1 MLKKHIGLI
10 IPLLIVGSSSVF
22 AAAFVPAPVAEDD
35 NGVSIIGVTSTM
47 TGDVIGNDRYG
58 DSVDFDTM
66 FGVYGFLDSVESS
79 GTYSYTT
86 YGTFLA
92 PGEKVLD
99 VFPYTLSNSIGQ
111 TDGANLII
119 EVWAN
124 PTTPVANDDTGF
136 SIGQNTT
143 AVVGGNVTFNDRGG
157 NAVQLSSSP
166 SGEYGLLQMDATGGF
181 TYTLY
186 ESSPNVIEV
195 GGVKEEVFDYVYTN
209 YFNGASD
216 TAKLTIQ
223 VIGNSTTPVAN
234 DDTGFSI
241 RQNTTTVVEGSVT
254 LNDRGGNAVQLS
266 SSASGEYGLL
276 QLDTGGGFTYT
287 LYENSPN
294 VIELEVGDVKDE
306 VFDYVYSNFFNGA
319 SDTAKL
325 TIQVFGNPV
334 DADGNTVFEQP
345 EGDPLDNVDIEPNN
359 RSKDA
364 TPLNSGRNI
373 KGHLHGF
380 SDKDWFSIPRTGDET
395 VSLEVCPQGSSCFG
409 KKSWVLYVFDKDR
422 LTEEMEAR
430 TYTFKRWLDDTGS
443 TFDEAGDSIINGIS
457 SAGSSNHMYLA
468 HNVGFF
474 EDDDGD
480 GALIGIVD
488 PCFDSSN
495 IVQIGVN
502 NAKTGSALLVAVS
515 SPLERDGG
523 NGCGSGSVVL
533 QQEGSS
539 ALGNVLVD
547 AAKEPKTYN
556 TTEEYISVFPFS
568 DDQYTINVAIT
579 DQDPLSSEVATAKSA
594 TFSVDSG
601 VLKIPRVR
609 AYGEVFE
616 ATLNQQ
622 NKQARSTN
630 EEALKFVLSELG
642 ELSIDEVVD
651 AYRATFNEEKQQVV
665 IPRVT
670 VSETDEA
677 FSVILQYYPAE
688 NGNDAWFEVADFKL
702 IE

>member
-86 YGTFLA
+86 YGSTFLA

-334 DADGNTVFEQP
+334 DADGNTVFQQP

-373 KGHLHGF
+373 KGHLHSS

-430 TYTFKRWLDDTGS
+430 TYTFNRWLDETGS
-443 TFDEAGDSIINGIS
+443 TSDEAGDSIISGVS

-468 HNVGFF
+468 YNLGFF
-474 EDDDGD
+474 EDDDD

-495 IVQIGVN
+495 IVNIGVSR
-502 NAKTGSALLVAVS
+502 AKTGSALLVAVS
-515 SPLERDGG
+515 SPLARTGDDG
-523 NGCGSGSVVL
+523 CSSGSVVL
-533 QQEGSS
+533 QRPGFK
-539 ALGNVLVD
+539 ALGNELEIKDGTD
-547 AAKEPKTYN
+547 ADDNPITITTKKPKTYES
-556 TTEEYISVFPFS
+556 TEEYSSVFPNS
-568 DDQYTINVAIT
+568 DDQYAINVTIT
-579 DQDPLSSEVATAKSA
+579 DQDPLSSEIATARSA
-594 TFSVDSG
+594 TFSFDSG
-601 VLKIPRVR
+601 ELKIPRVR
-609 AYGEVFE
+609 VSGETYE
-616 ATLNQQ
+616 ATLREQTPQ
-622 NKQARSTN
+622 SRSSDDTM
-630 EEALKFVLSELG
+630 KFILSH
-642 ELSIDEVVD
+642 
-651 AYRATFNEEKQQVV
+651 
-665 IPRVT
+665 
-670 VSETDEA
+670 A
-677 FSVILQYYPAE
+677 FSI
-688 NGNDAWFEVADFKL
+688 NSCSF
-702 IE
+702 